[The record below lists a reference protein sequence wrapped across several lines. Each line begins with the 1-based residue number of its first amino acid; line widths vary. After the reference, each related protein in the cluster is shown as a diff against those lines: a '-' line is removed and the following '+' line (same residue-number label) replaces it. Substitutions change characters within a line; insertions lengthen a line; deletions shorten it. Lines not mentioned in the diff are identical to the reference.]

1 MTDPKG
7 QPITR
12 PAGEG
17 RVRATAGDFH
27 ASGSWWYLFAVSATG
42 ADTVRS
48 ELAGLLLKWLLAGL
62 VALSWL
68 RGARTARVTNRPLT
82 GAP

>member
-48 ELAGLLLKWLLAGL
+48 ELAGLLLKWLLAG
-62 VALSWL
+62 WL
-68 RGARTARVTNRPLT
+68 RSRGCAGHVRRASPTAR
-82 GAP
+82 

>member
-1 MTDPKG
+1 MTDAKG

-27 ASGSWWYLFAVSATG
+27 ASGSWWFLLAVSATG

-48 ELAGLLLKWLLAGL
+48 DLAAPLLKWLLARL
-62 VALSWL
+62 VALS
-68 RGARTARVTNRPLT
+68 
-82 GAP
+82 

>member
-17 RVRATAGDFH
+17 RLRATAGDFR
-27 ASGSWWYLFAVSATG
+27 ALGSRWYLLAVSAT
-42 ADTVRS
+42 AVDTVRS
-48 ELAGLLLKWLLAGL
+48 DLAAPLLKWLLAGL
-62 VALSWL
+62 VALSRL
-68 RGARTARVTNRPLT
+68 RWARTTRPTNRPLSSVS
-82 GAP
+82 